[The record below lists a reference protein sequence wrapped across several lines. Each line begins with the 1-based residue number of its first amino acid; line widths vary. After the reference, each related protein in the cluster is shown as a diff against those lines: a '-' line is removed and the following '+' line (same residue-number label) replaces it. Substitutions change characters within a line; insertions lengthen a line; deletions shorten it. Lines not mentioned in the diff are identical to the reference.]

1 MSTRAPTSGPIWL
14 RHLTGVVQTISRG
27 DTQSMALIS
36 QCGIIMFE
44 PALSIHLKVHSFKT
58 YKQSPPPKKKTPEMD
73 HHCHDE
79 WKIDS
84 AIFLLFRD
92 LIFLYYSLRDTLL
105 KYIKTPCYDISSIT
119 THNATDV
126 TDLIKQL
133 PATIGNT
140 KATDVWLCMYTTF
153 TEEKPHKK
161 STKKKS

>member
-1 MSTRAPTSGPIWL
+1 MRFTQN
-14 RHLTGVVQTISRG
+14 VVFFHKNIREG
-27 DTQSMALIS
+27 
-36 QCGIIMFE
+36 FE
-44 PALSIHLKVHSFKT
+44 YIDITDLFTLKP
-58 YKQSPPPKKKTPEMD
+58 PPPKKKTQKWITTVMMNGKLIVP
-73 HHCHDE
+73 
-79 WKIDS
+79 
-84 AIFLLFRD
+84 FLLFRD

>member
-1 MSTRAPTSGPIWL
+1 
-14 RHLTGVVQTISRG
+14 
-27 DTQSMALIS
+27 
-36 QCGIIMFE
+36 
-44 PALSIHLKVHSFKT
+44 
-58 YKQSPPPKKKTPEMD
+58 MD

-133 PATIGNT
+133 PATIGNY
-140 KATDVWLCMYTTF
+140 KATDVWLRMYTTL